1 MAEQT
6 SGAQA
11 GQSNPQPV
19 AGESPGGRPMGSIG
33 ITLIT
38 IYLVVVTIVVFHSL
52 VVLWPPIREVIDKDT
67 QDNQVILERIDKL
80 EDKLEKAQA
89 AKAGTETEAAGAAE
103 EAPAAGALGTTEPLG
118 SDLEEEPP
126 GTDLAGSLGT
136 DLESGSGTTASA
148 GEEAEEELIEGQKCA
163 DGEQIHAELFWFMD
177 LCLAD
182 EERLF
187 LIVMFAGALGGLV
200 HTLRSFY
207 WYAGC
212 RRLVLSWT
220 GFYITLP
227 ILGATMATV
236 FYLVVRGGFF
246 SPQSEISDTS
256 PFGFAALAALI
267 GMFTEQ
273 AAEKLK
279 QITETLFAT
288 APQGAD
294 HAGAPTVDS
303 VSPDKGPQAGGTEV
317 TITGSGF
324 TQGAKVTFG
333 GQEAANVQVASGGTS
348 ITAATPAAAELGAV
362 PVEVANSDGQ
372 KGSLANGFTYV

>member
-1 MAEQT
+1 MADQT
-6 SGAQA
+6 SGSPT
-11 GQSNPQPV
+11 GQSSSRPV
-19 AGESPGGRPMGSIG
+19 AGESPGGRPMGAPG

-38 IYLVVVTIVVFHSL
+38 IYLIVVTIVVFHSL
-52 VVLWPPIREVIDKDT
+52 VVLWPPNREEPLANRVERLEQAT
-67 QDNQVILERIDKL
+67 QNQ
-80 EDKLEKAQA
+80 QP
-89 AKAGTETEAAGAAE
+89 AGAA
-103 EAPAAGALGTTEPLG
+103 ATAQAQPAAK
-118 SDLEEEPP
+118 S
-126 GTDLAGSLGT
+126 SK
-136 DLESGSGTTASA
+136 
-148 GEEAEEELIEGQKCA
+148 GEMCA
-163 DGEQIHAELFWFMD
+163 DGVQRRAELFWCLP
-177 LCLAD
+177 LCLSE

-212 RRLVLSWT
+212 RRLVLSWA

-246 SPQSEISDTS
+246 SPQSEVSDTS

-288 APQGAD
+288 APTGTD
-294 HAGAPTVDS
+294 HAGAPTVES
-303 VSPDKGPQAGGTEV
+303 VSPDQGPQAGGTEV
-317 TITGSGF
+317 TITGTGF
-324 TQGAKVTFG
+324 MQGAKVTFG
-333 GQEAANVQVASGGTS
+333 AQEAASVQVASGGTS
-348 ITAATPAAAELGAV
+348 ISAVTPAAAEAGPVA
-362 PVEVANSDGQ
+362 VEVANSDGQ
-372 KGSLANGFTYV
+372 KGSLAGGFTYV